1 MSIRDP
7 RTVIIRPI
15 ISEKSYAAVEES
27 TYRFV
32 VSNDANKIQ
41 VRQAIEEIFGVR
53 VLKVNTLNRV
63 GKSRRN
69 RRSGAT
75 TQRPTRKHAIVTLH
89 ADDSIEVFG
98 G

>member
-7 RTVIIRPI
+7 RTVVIRPVV
-15 ISEKSYAAVEES
+15 SEKSYGSMDAA

-32 VSNDANKIQ
+32 VSNDANKVQ

-53 VLKVNTLNRV
+53 VINVNTLNRV

-69 RRSGAT
+69 RSSGAT
-75 TQRPTRKHAIVTLH
+75 TNRPTRKHAIVTLH
-89 ADDSIEVFG
+89 PDDKIEIFG
-98 G
+98 S